1 MSTSRISSHVA
12 TALSLAGAAFITYV
26 GIRYVTVPAI
36 EAPGFG
42 LRVAP
47 TGEAADFLNTKGVRD
62 IGSGLLIV
70 ALLAA
75 RQRYALGIAMLA
87 TSVIPVGDML
97 TILRHSGSTA
107 MAFGVHGVTAALVAA
122 TGVLL
127 LREGRPARIASPAMT
142 PAAVR

>member
-1 MSTSRISSHVA
+1 MSTSRIASHVA

-26 GIRYVTVPAI
+26 GIRYLTVPAI

-42 LRVAP
+42 LRVTP

-62 IGSGLLIV
+62 VGSGVLIV

-75 RQRYALGIAMLA
+75 RQRYALGVAMLA
-87 TSVIPVGDML
+87 TAVIPVGDML

-107 MAFGVHGVTAALVAA
+107 MAFGVHGFTAALVAA
-122 TGVLL
+122 TGFLL
-127 LREGRPARIASPAMT
+127 LREGRDEFRGVAPS
-142 PAAVR
+142 VRA